1 MKEDFRPDPDQLLEA
16 IKKQEEKN
24 RKGKLKIF
32 LGMAAGVGKTYAM
45 LSEGARLR
53 LNDLVNVIIG
63 VVETH
68 GRKET
73 EDLSYVIPSIPRK
86 KISYKGNE
94 FQELDLDAVLELK
107 PDIVLIDEL
116 AHTNIPGSRHS
127 KRYQDVQE
135 ILDAGINVYTTLNI
149 QHVESQ
155 TDLVAKMTGIT
166 VYETVPDSIIDL
178 ADEIELI
185 DLPVTELMK
194 RLSEGKIYPSSRVET
209 ASLNF
214 FKKENLTD
222 LREMALRTAAE
233 RVDKQLN
240 EILQFQSEKS
250 NWKGGNKILVTVG
263 PSPTSRMVLR
273 SARRIAG
280 SMEAELTAVFVETPE
295 SLKPSEREDLQKNI
309 NYARELG
316 AEAVI
321 IAAETVAEGIL
332 NVVRTRNIYT
342 VITGRPENGF
352 IKSFFFKDLHDKLMA
367 EEPDLNVFIIQG
379 QKKTT
384 ESPSRKSYISS
395 MEPVSGIKEYFQSLL
410 SVVLVTLVNLALLNF
425 TGYWSISLI
434 YLMSVLVLALF
445 LGRGPVM
452 TAAVISGFL
461 WNFLFIPPRF
471 TFFIHTFED
480 FLMLLIYIFAALIA
494 GIFTTKIRQ
503 REKLIQNREK
513 INTHLYRHSE
523 ELAVC
528 NTAEDIAKV
537 TLRNIKN
544 IFSSECIYVTVGN
557 EMKIISSSGNTNF
570 SAKEYSVA
578 QWSYDKKK
586 KAGRFTDTLSSSE
599 GYYIPV
605 QTGTSNFGVIG
616 IFFSEGSYA
625 ERYNEFLIDSIT
637 AQTALY
643 LERMQI
649 RDESVKNKLLYESE
663 KFSRTLLNSIS
674 HEIRTPLSQIKGASS
689 ILHEKALL
697 DRQDYSKELTEEIQE
712 SVEDLDH
719 IINNLLDMTR
729 LESGKVKMKMDWTDP
744 NDLIQQAIKRTRGKL
759 IHHKVRVESVSAVP
773 QRMDVSLMEHVIVN
787 LLLNAAIHTKEGT
800 VIKIKEE
807 RTVSHY
813 KLIIS
818 NNDFPVY
825 RKDREKIFEKFLHS
839 EKNTKGLG
847 LGLSTSRGLVEIQ
860 GGTLIC
866 DPDADETRFIITLPL
881 DEAVIPPDQ
890 LEK

>member
-16 IKKQEEKN
+16 IKKEEEKN

-73 EDLSYVIPSIPRK
+73 EELSFVIPSIPRK
-86 KISYKGNE
+86 KIPYKGNE

-116 AHTNIPGSRHS
+116 AHTNIPGARHS

-214 FKKENLTD
+214 FKKENLTA

-250 NWKGGNKILVTVG
+250 NWKGANKILVTVG

-280 SMEAELTAVFVETPE
+280 SMEAELTAVFVETPG

-321 IAAETVAEGIL
+321 TAAETVAEGIL
-332 NVVRTRNIYT
+332 NAVRTRNIYT
-342 VITGRPENGF
+342 VITGRPETGF
-352 IKSFFFKDLHDKLMA
+352 IKSFFFKDLHDRLMA
-367 EEPDLNVFIIQG
+367 EEPDLNIFIIQG
-379 QKKTT
+379 QKKTN
-384 ESPSRKSYISS
+384 ERPSKKSFISD

-410 SVVLVTLVNLALLNF
+410 SVALVTLVNLALLNF

-452 TAAVISGFL
+452 AAAVISGFL

-513 INTHLYRHSE
+513 INTYLYRHSE

-528 NTAEDIAKV
+528 NTAEEIARV
-537 TLRNIKN
+537 TVRNIKN
-544 IFSSECIYVTVGN
+544 IFSSECIYAVPENG
-557 EMKIISSSGNTNF
+557 MKIISSSEITTF
-570 SAKEYSVA
+570 SPKEYSVA
-578 QWSYDKKK
+578 QWSFDKKK

-599 GYYIPV
+599 GHYIPV
-605 QTGTSNFGVIG
+605 QTATSNFGVIG
-616 IFFSEGSYA
+616 IFFSEEIYS
-625 ERYNEFLIDSIT
+625 ERYNEFLIDSI
-637 AQTALY
+637 AGQTALS

-649 RDESVKNKLLYESE
+649 RDEAVKNKLLYESE

-689 ILHEKALL
+689 ILHEKALY
-697 DRQDYSKELTEEIQE
+697 DGQDYSRELTEEIQE

-729 LESGKVKMKMDWTDP
+729 LESGKVKLKMDWTDP
-744 NDLIQQAIKRTRGKL
+744 NDLIQQSIKRTKGKL
-759 IHHKVRVESVSAVP
+759 IHHKVIVDSVSSVP
-773 QRMDVSLMEHVIVN
+773 QRMDVSLMEHVLVN
-787 LLLNAAIHTKEGT
+787 LLLNAAIHTKKGT

-807 RTVSHY
+807 RTGKYY

-818 NNDFPVY
+818 NNDFPIF
-825 RKDREKIFEKFLHS
+825 RKD
-839 EKNTKGLG
+839 
-847 LGLSTSRGLVEIQ
+847 
-860 GGTLIC
+860 
-866 DPDADETRFIITLPL
+866 
-881 DEAVIPPDQ
+881 
-890 LEK
+890 